1 MTNDWRTNSL
11 TIIILLV
18 NCLFFY
24 RLYDLQVN
32 QGNYYKAIAQGQ
44 QVYLSEEEGERGIVY
59 FKNGEIL
66 AINKK
71 NPYLFVSSE
80 EIEDKEITAKTLSEV
95 INKEESFL
103 IDLMSEEG
111 SFYNIVEKNISEET
125 AKEIKNLKLKGVY
138 IGNEIKRYYPAEKTA
153 SQIIGFINQEG
164 VGQYGIE
171 RYYDDILKGE
181 SIVEKSEKN
190 PYSFSFNV
198 SREDSINGSSLEL
211 TIDYNIQFMAEKIL
225 NEGVKKYEADGG
237 EIIVMNPNT
246 GEIIAMAQSP
256 NFDPNNYGN
265 EKIDYFPNSSV
276 QKIFEPGSIFKP
288 ITMAMAI
295 NENVVTPE
303 TTYKDNLGYVQ
314 FGTYRVSNFSNKI
327 WGEISMTKVLEGSVN
342 TGVIFAE
349 SKIGHDKFYN
359 YLEKFGFFEKTNIDL
374 SGEVFSKNNEIKKAL
389 ENNIDV
395 NFATA
400 SFGQGIASTPIQM
413 ITAFSSIING
423 GTLYRPMIVK
433 KIDNEEIKTE
443 IIRKN
448 IVSKETTLKL
458 RQMLINVVEN
468 GFGHLA
474 KIEGYWIGGKTGTSQ
489 VPYTSIGI
497 NKSGY
502 SDQTW
507 QTFMGFA
514 PALDP
519 QFIILVKIDNSKKIK
534 TSEYSAV
541 PIFNELAKYIVDY
554 WQIAPDYEKI
564 LDK

>member
-18 NCLFFY
+18 SCLFFY

-44 QVYLSEEEGERGIVY
+44 QVYLSEEEGERGMVY

-138 IGNEIKRYYPAEKTA
+138 IGNEIKRYYPTEKTA

-225 NEGVKKYEADGG
+225 NEGVEKYEADGG

-295 NENVVTPE
+295 NENVITPE

-359 YLEKFGFFEKTNIDL
+359 YLEKFGFFEKTGVDL
-374 SGEVFSKNNEIKKAL
+374 FGEVFSKNGEIKKAL

-554 WQIAPDYEKI
+554 WQIPPDYEKI

>member
-18 NCLFFY
+18 SCLFFY

-44 QVYLSEEEGERGIVY
+44 QVYLSEEEGERGMVY

-225 NEGVKKYEADGG
+225 NEGVEKYEADGG

-554 WQIAPDYEKI
+554 WQIPPDYEKS

>member
-18 NCLFFY
+18 SCLFFY

-44 QVYLSEEEGERGIVY
+44 QVYLSEEEGERGMVY

-80 EIEDKEITAKTLSEV
+80 EIEDKEITAKTLSEA

-111 SFYNIVEKNISEET
+111 SFYNIVEKNISEEK

-171 RYYDDILKGE
+171 RYYDEILKGE

-295 NENVVTPE
+295 NENAVTPD
-303 TTYKDNLGYVQ
+303 TTYIDNLGYVQ

-359 YLEKFGFFEKTNIDL
+359 YLEKFGFFEKTNVDL
-374 SGEVFSKNNEIKKAL
+374 FGEVFSKNGEIKKAL

-554 WQIAPDYEKI
+554 WQIPPDYEKS